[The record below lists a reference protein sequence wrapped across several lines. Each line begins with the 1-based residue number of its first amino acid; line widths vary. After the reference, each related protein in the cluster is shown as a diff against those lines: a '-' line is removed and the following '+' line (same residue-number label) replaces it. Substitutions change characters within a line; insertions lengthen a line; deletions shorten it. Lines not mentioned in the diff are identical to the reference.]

1 MAVCVRQKW
10 EVYALVISRMVVDDG
25 KWSES
30 TSQLGCWVG
39 ERKRILVWLGGCK
52 MGRSAIEL
60 VMPRGENRRG
70 GTWCLQPRDESVGV
84 EWVSDMMRN
93 SKIRAFG

>member
-30 TSQLGCWVG
+30 TSLLGCWVG
-39 ERKRILVWLGGCK
+39 ERKRILVVLDGCRMEWLGLNV
-52 MGRSAIEL
+52 IEYGKAA
-60 VMPRGENRRG
+60 R
-70 GTWCLQPRDESVGV
+70 
-84 EWVSDMMRN
+84 
-93 SKIRAFG
+93 